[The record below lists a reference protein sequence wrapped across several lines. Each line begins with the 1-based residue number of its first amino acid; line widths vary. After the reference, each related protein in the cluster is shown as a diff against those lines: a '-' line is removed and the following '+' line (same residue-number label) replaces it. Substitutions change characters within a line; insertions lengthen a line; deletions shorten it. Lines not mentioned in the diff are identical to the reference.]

1 MLRRILSALFTLV
14 FGIGITLYTAQL
26 IIKRDQTVDQPAL
39 ITMIDLGYEN
49 SETTNAIVREF
60 KQSGYSGLMYSLKIE
75 SSTENAKESFH
86 IDLLKCEDLNQAE
99 EFYKQLLID
108 TYHSKREV
116 KACGFKDNCHIP
128 KLNYD
133 KTISQLFEMD
143 SESLNVDLAYALYDP
158 LTFSQKHT
166 NNQLFIFND
175 SFVLCIETWGIYH
188 PLTIDQLNKLIELFD
203 YSDIVF
209 KN

>member
-1 MLRRILSALFTLV
+1 MLRRILSVLFTLI
-14 FGIGITLYTAQL
+14 FGLGITLYTRQL

-60 KQSGYSGLMYSLKIE
+60 KQSGYSGLVYSLKIK

-86 IDLLKCEDLNQAE
+86 IDLLKCEDLTQAE

-108 TYHSKREV
+108 MYHAEREMS
-116 KACGFKDNCHIP
+116 ACGFKDNCHIP
-128 KLNYD
+128 KLNYE

-158 LTFSQKHT
+158 LTFSQEHKS
-166 NNQLFIFND
+166 NQLFIFND
-175 SFVLCIETWGIYH
+175 PFVLCIETWGIYH
-188 PLTIDQLNKLIELFD
+188 PLTVDQLNSLMQLFD
-203 YSDIVF
+203 QADVVF
-209 KN
+209 KD